1 MKTIELVHQSGQSM
15 WLDFISRSLITSGEL
30 GLMVEQGGLT
40 GVTSNPAI
48 FEKAIDGGHD
58 YDESISRILSAEPR
72 LTAYEL
78 YERLSVEDVRM
89 AADVL
94 RGVYD
99 HTHGA
104 DGFVSIEVSPYLA
117 HDTRASISD
126 ATRLWEGVGRPNL
139 MVKIPATAE
148 GIPAIEEL
156 LAQGV
161 NVNVTLMFSL
171 EHYNAVASAFL
182 RGIERAPD
190 PMRVASVASVFVSRV
205 DTAVDHAL
213 GEIGTPEALALRGK
227 VAIANAKVIYARFR
241 ERFYSA
247 RFAAL
252 RSRGVRVQR
261 VLWGSTGTKNP
272 EYSDGFYVEELIGPD
287 TIDTVPPATLQAF
300 REHGRVRGLTLDE
313 GLSESKRILNQ
324 LSNLGINLS
333 AITQQLQI
341 AGVAAF
347 SASLNKLLSTIQAK
361 QHRMMQ
367 ASN

>member
-1 MKTIELVHQSGQSM
+1 M
-15 WLDFISRSLITSGEL
+15 WLDFISRSLIRSGQL
-30 GLMVEQGGLT
+30 KLMVEQGGLT

-94 RGVYD
+94 RAVYD

-104 DGFVSIEVSPYLA
+104 EGFVSIEVSPYLA

-126 ATRLWEGVGRPNL
+126 ATRLWEEVGRPNV
-139 MVKIPATAE
+139 MVKILATAE

-156 LAQGV
+156 LAQGI

-182 RGIERAPD
+182 RGIERASD
-190 PMRVASVASVFVSRV
+190 PTRVASVASVFVSRADTSV
-205 DTAVDHAL
+205 DRTLD
-213 GEIGTPEALALRGK
+213 EIGTPEALALRGK

-241 ERFYSA
+241 ERFYGA

-272 EYSDGFYVEELIGPD
+272 AYSDVFYVEELIGAD

-300 REHGRVRGLTLDE
+300 REHGRVRGLTLEE
-313 GLSESKRILNQ
+313 GLSEAKVILSR

-333 AITQQLQI
+333 SITQQLQT

>member
-1 MKTIELVHQSGQSM
+1 
-15 WLDFISRSLITSGEL
+15 
-30 GLMVEQGGLT
+30 
-40 GVTSNPAI
+40 
-48 FEKAIDGGHD
+48 
-58 YDESISRILSAEPR
+58 
-72 LTAYEL
+72 
-78 YERLSVEDVRM
+78 
-89 AADVL
+89 
-94 RGVYD
+94 
-99 HTHGA
+99 
-104 DGFVSIEVSPYLA
+104 
-117 HDTRASISD
+117 
-126 ATRLWEGVGRPNL
+126 

-190 PMRVASVASVFVSRV
+190 PTRVASVASVFVSRV
-205 DTAVDHAL
+205 DTAVDRAL
-213 GEIGTPEALALRGK
+213 DEIGTPAALALRGK

-261 VLWGSTGTKNP
+261 VLWGSTGTKHP
-272 EYSDGFYVEELIGPD
+272 ACSDVFYVEELIGPD

-300 REHGRVRGLTLDE
+300 REHGRVRGLALDE

-324 LSNLGINLS
+324 LSSLGINLS
-333 AITQQLQI
+333 AITQQLQT

-347 SASLNKLLSTIQAK
+347 GASLSKLLSTLQAK
-361 QHRMMQ
+361 QHGMVE